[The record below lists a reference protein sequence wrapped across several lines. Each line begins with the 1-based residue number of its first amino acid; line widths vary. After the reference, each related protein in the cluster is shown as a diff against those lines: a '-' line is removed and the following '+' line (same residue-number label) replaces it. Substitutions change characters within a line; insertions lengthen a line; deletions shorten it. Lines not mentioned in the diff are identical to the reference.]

1 MTRQTAHHQA
11 THCTRPAIMTVIH
24 DDKTRTISN
33 DMIVQTLAKLT
44 TPIKQ
49 TTPRR
54 CVA

>member
-24 DDKTRTISN
+24 GNRTRTISN

-44 TPIKQ
+44 TPI
-49 TTPRR
+49 THATPKRQ
-54 CVA
+54 VA

>member
-24 DDKTRTISN
+24 GDKTRTISN

-44 TPIKQ
+44 MPITHATPK
-49 TTPRR
+49 RY
-54 CVA
+54 VA